1 MVLDAATAE
10 LKNKRK
16 KDGNEEWDFI
26 FIMFFCFIFLYWW
39 IKYDN
44 GIPGGS
50 IIISHMDAF
59 FK

>member
-1 MVLDAATAE
+1 MDMKSESFL
-10 LKNKRK
+10 
-16 KDGNEEWDFI
+16 FYYI
-26 FIMFFCFIFLYWW
+26 FCFIFLYRQ

>member
-1 MVLDAATAE
+1 MKMKSE
-10 LKNKRK
+10 SS
-16 KDGNEEWDFI
+16 
-26 FIMFFCFIFLYWW
+26 FLLRFLSLYCW

-50 IIISHMDAF
+50 IIISHLDAF